1 MGCDYCK
8 TGRYNLCP
16 DMTFAATPPVDG
28 NLRQYYCHP
37 ADFCFKIPD
46 SMTMEEAALMEPTAV
61 AVHSC
66 RRAGVELGKTVLIC
80 GAGPIG
86 LVNVVTSLAMG
97 ATEVVVTDID
107 EGRLKVAKSLGATGT
122 YLVKRGRLL
131 KNVLK
136 KLPIFSPDILS
147 LILQSNAAGHNQVYV
162 LVSTQLGQEV
172 LWYALVLEQSI

>member
-1 MGCDYCK
+1 MDICLRCGKGVTSLKPGDRVAIEPGYPCRMCNYCK
-8 TGRYNLCP
+8 IGRYNLCP

-46 SMTMEEAALMEPTAV
+46 DMSMEEAALMEPTSV
-61 AVHSC
+61 AVHAC

-86 LVNVVTSLAMG
+86 LVNLVTSKAMG

-107 EGRLKVAKSLGATGT
+107 EGRLKV
-122 YLVKRGRLL
+122 
-131 KNVLK
+131 NV
-136 KLPIFSPDILS
+136 FLS
-147 LILQSNAAGHNQVYV
+147 
-162 LVSTQLGQEV
+162 QLNT
-172 LWYALVLEQSI
+172 LFFLFF

>member
-1 MGCDYCK
+1 M
-8 TGRYNLCP
+8 NAQPLLLVP
-16 DMTFAATPPVDG
+16 LM
-28 NLRQYYCHP
+28 LLL
-37 ADFCFKIPD
+37 PD

-122 YLVKRGRLL
+122 YLVKRGKTPQECAEEITHLFTGAGRLPRATPRVPGVGTRAPRVPG
-131 KNVLK
+131 N
-136 KLPIFSPDILS
+136 
-147 LILQSNAAGHNQVYV
+147 
-162 LVSTQLGQEV
+162 
-172 LWYALVLEQSI
+172 

>member
-1 MGCDYCK
+1 
-8 TGRYNLCP
+8 
-16 DMTFAATPPVDG
+16 MTFAATPPVDG

-107 EGRLKVAKSLGATGT
+107 EGRLKVIRLNKIFVIMNFLINLTSMN
-122 YLVKRGRLL
+122 LL
-131 KNVLK
+131 KH
-136 KLPIFSPDILS
+136 DI
-147 LILQSNAAGHNQVYV
+147 I
-162 LVSTQLGQEV
+162 
-172 LWYALVLEQSI
+172 

>member
-1 MGCDYCK
+1 MILNALRAISINTLLQLYIFSCGKNVKTLKPGDRVAIEPGYPCRMCDVCK
-8 TGRYNLCP
+8 IGRYNLCP

-107 EGRLKVAKSLGATGT
+107 EGRLKVSI
-122 YLVKRGRLL
+122 
-131 KNVLK
+131 
-136 KLPIFSPDILS
+136 LPSAFA
-147 LILQSNAAGHNQVYV
+147 LIESNMTTT
-162 LVSTQLGQEV
+162 LIIE
-172 LWYALVLEQSI
+172 

>member
-1 MGCDYCK
+1 MHMDICLRCGKRVTSLKPGDRVAIEPGYPCRMCNYCK
-8 TGRYNLCP
+8 IGRYNLCP

-46 SMTMEEAALMEPTAV
+46 DMSMEEAALMEPTSV
-61 AVHSC
+61 AVHAC

-86 LVNVVTSLAMG
+86 LVNLVTSKAMG

-107 EGRLKVAKSLGATGT
+107 EGRLKVKFCLFPNRKKCYSNLS
-122 YLVKRGRLL
+122 
-131 KNVLK
+131 VLIC
-136 KLPIFSPDILS
+136 LFFTSSIF
-147 LILQSNAAGHNQVYV
+147 
-162 LVSTQLGQEV
+162 
-172 LWYALVLEQSI
+172 